1 MRMKTRIA
9 LLSALTTVSS
19 ILAAAEAAA
28 EAAAAPDSDEAQL
41 RSAAPVSRSASPG
54 PWLIRAEGSLVDMRD
69 NWLGVPGPELGLT
82 IGRDLMPRLAI
93 ELTGASHE
101 PGSEHHS
108 WSAMAAAR
116 GVIVA
121 NRTGRHALTVAGG
134 PMFEIGNPVHGDMPF
149 AHTEMAYV
157 YRAPFGLT
165 MLAGGGLN
173 FALATSRYVEPP
185 PAECQN
191 QGDAVVFCI
200 DLGPDAHEIHAG
212 DATVH
217 ARVAVGWQF

>member
-1 MRMKTRIA
+1 MKTRIA
-9 LLSALTTVSS
+9 LLSALTALSS
-19 ILAAAEAAA
+19 IVAAAH
-28 EAAAAPDSDEAQL
+28 AAAAPDPQGAQI
-41 RSAAPVSRSASPG
+41 RSAPPVARSASPG
-54 PWLIRAEGSLVDMRD
+54 PWSIRAEASLVDMRD

-82 IGRDLMPRLAI
+82 VGRDLFSRLSI
-93 ELTGASHE
+93 ELTGASHD
-101 PGSEHHS
+101 PGTEHHS

-121 NRTGRHALTVAGG
+121 NPTGRHALTIAGG
-134 PMFEIGNPVHGDMPF
+134 PLFEINNRVHGDMPF

-185 PAECQN
+185 PIECQN
-191 QGDAVVFCI
+191 QGDAVVLCI
-200 DLGPDAHEIHAG
+200 DLGPDAREIHAG

>member
-28 EAAAAPDSDEAQL
+28 EAAAAPDPDEAQL

-149 AHTEMAYV
+149 AHTEVAYV
-157 YRAPFGLT
+157 VRAPFGLT
-165 MLAGGGLN
+165 LLAGAGLN
-173 FALATSRYVEPP
+173 FALAKSRYVEPP
-185 PAECQN
+185 PPACE
-191 QGDAVVFCI
+191 QGDSVSWCI
-200 DLGPDAHEIHAG
+200 YLGPDAQEIHAG
-212 DATVH
+212 DAIGHVRL
-217 ARVAVGWQF
+217 AAGWQF